1 MHRHRK
7 HRAEHVPEE
16 RYDVSGRL
24 VKNEAAAKGKIWD
37 LGEIVSRVNRSLV
50 SGISSDSC
58 RIDPRSRTQ
67 GKGNLRGKTVSQGG
81 SAANTLQRRGGRVA
95 LEPRDR

>member
-24 VKNEAAAKGKIWD
+24 IKNEAAAKGKIWD
-37 LGEIVSRVNRSLV
+37 LGEIVKS
-50 SGISSDSC
+50 I
-58 RIDPRSRTQ
+58 
-67 GKGNLRGKTVSQGG
+67 
-81 SAANTLQRRGGRVA
+81 
-95 LEPRDR
+95 E